1 MNGKI
6 LKIASNDLYGNATDR
21 TVSVFAAFNHL
32 KYMNKYVIFS
42 YTDELDKKILHCGS
56 IHLKSNALVIF
67 EVNKE
72 VLPYID
78 TFVEQYL
85 DNKLDDKEY
94 EIIDLSNISKVELV
108 SSSSFEFEKVHELD
122 NMSIKK
128 EIDINESE
136 NGKKKPVFLYFLLF
150 IMIILLIGVTYLY
163 FNPDMFDIPLK
174 ELKCDSEM
182 FNNKLDMKYIKEL
195 DIKFDKNDRPKT
207 INGIDTYVFLDND
220 SYQTFKNSDK
230 QNEYFNKKGEYKY
243 NDNLLQLKIFYTE
256 ETVIDNYD
264 ELFSYLKQE
273 GYTCQE
279 SVYNE

>member
-56 IHLKSNALVIF
+56 IHLKSDALVIF

-85 DNKLDDKEY
+85 DNKLDAKEY
-94 EIIDLSNISKVELV
+94 EIIDISNIKKVELV

-128 EIDINESE
+128 VIDINESE
-136 NGKKKPVFLYFLLF
+136 NEKKKPVFLYFLLF
-150 IMIILLIGVTYLY
+150 VMIILLIGVTYLY
-163 FNPDMFDIPLK
+163 FNPNHFDTPLN
-174 ELKCDSEM
+174 ELKCDSEL

-195 DIKFDKNDRPKT
+195 DIKFDKDNHPIQID
-207 INGIDTYVFLDND
+207 GIDTYVFLDND
-220 SYQTFKNSDK
+220 NYQNFKNSDK
-230 QNEYFNKKGEYKY
+230 QNDYFNTKGEYKY
-243 NDNLLQLKIFYTE
+243 NDNLLQLKIFYNE

-264 ELFSYLKQE
+264 ELLSYLKQE